1 MVLLFCSLFCER
13 IYPLLLTRQP
23 FSCNLPRRNQQIR
36 KWKNRI
42 GLCMRFAVKI
52 VISLSIII
60 FCTQIGRK
68 FPTLAGLIAV
78 MPLTGLIVLLW
89 LYSDS
94 SGDFSLM
101 TNYTKGALW
110 GIIPSILFFL
120 AVFICFRRQLALWI
134 VLSISFTVW
143 TIGAIIHQWLLNK

>member
-1 MVLLFCSLFCER
+1 
-13 IYPLLLTRQP
+13 
-23 FSCNLPRRNQQIR
+23 
-36 KWKNRI
+36 
-42 GLCMRFAVKI
+42 MRFAVKI

-94 SGDFSLM
+94 GGDFGLM

-120 AVFICFRRQLALWI
+120 VAFICFRRQLALWI